1 MGTEET
7 DDQSRVDEVRD
18 GALELRDDASQLRQE
33 AVSVPSSLEIPGE
46 SRVSRWLLLSADRW
60 KVAVVLMATVLVALV
75 ALSVLRPVDVRG
87 LLRETNTVQ
96 TLFNTLLSG
105 IILLVSIVVS
115 INSVFLSQEITDI
128 ESQEQRID
136 ASVQYRN
143 RIEDYIKSEV
153 SPARPAEFLR
163 VILGTIDR
171 QAEALA
177 DHAEGSDGQFADE
190 ASDFAD
196 RVHQDA
202 QKAGD
207 TLHNAQFGTFDV
219 LLAGLNYNYSWQL
232 NVARRFKRK
241 YGDALDGD
249 ENQAIDELIETLK
262 FFATGREY
270 FKSLYYKRELARLSS
285 RLLYVSLPA
294 IVFTSYVLLALDSNL
309 IPEMSILGVSPL
321 VVFVSVAYT
330 LALGPYLIFTAYIL
344 RAATITQRT
353 LSAGPFLLQQS
364 DVGETVDWDTATE
377 SIEWNMPGDDDGTP
391 KPAAEAEASE
401 DESDEAETE
410 KPETEKAETDD

>member
-1 MGTEET
+1 MGSGDT
-7 DDQSRVDEVRD
+7 DDQSRVEDVRD
-18 GALELRDDASQLRQE
+18 GASEIREGASELHEE
-33 AVSVPSSLEIPGE
+33 AKDVQASLEIPEE
-46 SRVSRWLLLSADRW
+46 SRISRWLLLSADRW
-60 KVAVVLMATVLVALV
+60 KVAVVLMAAVLVVLV
-75 ALSVLRPVDVRG
+75 SLSFVRPFDVRS
-87 LLRETNTVQ
+87 LLQETNTVQ

-128 ESQEQRID
+128 ESQEKRID

-143 RIEDYIKSEV
+143 RIEDFVDSEV

-177 DHAEGSDGQFADE
+177 ERAQESHDGEFTE
-190 ASDFAD
+190 EVSEFAD
-196 RVHQDA
+196 RVNRDAEKAGETLQDA
-202 QKAGD
+202 R
-207 TLHNAQFGTFDV
+207 FGTFDI

-232 NVARRFKRK
+232 NAARKIERE
-241 YGDALDGD
+241 YADALEDD
-249 ENQAIDELIETLK
+249 ERQTIDDLIDTLK
-262 FFATGREY
+262 FFAVGREY

-309 IPEMSILGVSPL
+309 IPDVSLFGVQPL
-321 VVFVSVAYT
+321 VVFVSLAYT
-330 LALGPYLIFTAYIL
+330 LALGPYLIFTAYIV

-353 LSAGPFLLQQS
+353 ISAGPFLLQQS
-364 DVGETVDWDTATE
+364 NVGQTVDWDTATE
-377 SIEWNMPGDDDGTP
+377 SINWEMSEVEAGQLEAEDETADGQTEPKTDDD
-391 KPAAEAEASE
+391 
-401 DESDEAETE
+401 
-410 KPETEKAETDD
+410 